1 MESQIETNKLGWRSH
16 SSQKRRRN
24 PKVMSSIKKIALT
37 FCLMSTL
44 AVVAAAQA
52 PRGSMNASM
61 ATTGAQEKK
70 SLYARLG
77 GYDAIAAVVD
87 DFVGRLVTDKKLN
100 KFFVGHSEDSLK
112 RIRMHVI
119 DQLCMVAGGPCIYTG
134 RDMKTSHHG
143 LGITNDDWDASV
155 KHLVETLDKF
165 KVPQPEKDELLAA

>member
-1 MESQIETNKLGWRSH
+1 MTRKFAI
-16 SSQKRRRN
+16 
-24 PKVMSSIKKIALT
+24 T
-37 FCLMSTL
+37 FCLL
-44 AVVAAAQA
+44 AAFSVTAMAQR
-52 PRGSMNASM
+52 PLNASM
-61 ATTGAQEKK
+61 SAPTTQEKK
-70 SLYARLG
+70 SLYSRLG

-119 DQLCMVAGGPCIYTG
+119 DQLCAAAGGPCIYTG

-165 KVPQPEKDELLAA
+165 KVPTAEKDELLSVIGTLKKDIVDK

>member
-1 MESQIETNKLGWRSH
+1 MIRKFA
-16 SSQKRRRN
+16 
-24 PKVMSSIKKIALT
+24 IT
-37 FCLMSTL
+37 FCLL
-44 AVVAAAQA
+44 AAFSASVVAQQ
-52 PRGSMNASM
+52 PMNASM
-61 ATTGAQEKK
+61 SAPTTQEKK
-70 SLYARLG
+70 SLYSRLG

-119 DQLCMVAGGPCIYTG
+119 DQLCAAAGGPCIYTG

-155 KHLVETLDKF
+155 KHLIETLDKF
-165 KVPQPEKDELLAA
+165 KVPTAEKDELLSVIGTLKKDIVDK

>member
-1 MESQIETNKLGWRSH
+1 MPLWLLAINSKKLSEVRMMIR
-16 SSQKRRRN
+16 KFA
-24 PKVMSSIKKIALT
+24 IT
-37 FCLMSTL
+37 FCLLVACSVT
-44 AVVAAAQA
+44 AAAQQ
-52 PRGSMNASM
+52 SMNASM
-61 ATTGAQEKK
+61 TAPTTQEKK

-155 KHLVETLDKF
+155 KHLVATLDKF
-165 KVPQPEKDELLAA
+165 KVPQPEKDELLAAISTLKKDIVDK